1 MNNDRFSGLPW
12 VPSSDSKIYTTV
24 GGAGGIGSYLS
35 YFLARGGFIP
45 YVWDLDTIEETN
57 LSGQLFPQ
65 DSVGFSKVTVLS
77 KVISNFTGVEI
88 FGRQEWYD
96 ETSETSPICFSAFDN
111 MVART
116 VMFENWVRIMG
127 EQSEYIQQNAIF
139 IDGRLEAEGWQVYS
153 VPFSEEKIA
162 LYRETLFGDEEVS
175 EVACTMKQTSHF
187 AAMIATI
194 MFTTFT
200 NHRSNVKEGFA
211 GRTVPFCQE
220 FFGPMFMTNMTL

>member
-12 VPSSDSKIYTTV
+12 VPSNDAQIYATV

-65 DSVGFSKVTVLS
+65 DSVGFSKVAVLS

-88 FGRQEWYD
+88 YGRQEWYD

-111 MVART
+111 MTART
-116 VMFENWVRIMG
+116 MMFDNWVSTMST
-127 EQSEYIQQNAIF
+127 QSEYIQKNAIF
-139 IDGRLEAEGWQVYS
+139 IDGRLEAEGWQIYA
-153 VPFSEEKIA
+153 VPFHETQINA
-162 LYRETLFGDEEVS
+162 YRETLFDDSEVS

-187 AAMIATI
+187 AGMIASM

-200 NHRSNVKEGFA
+200 NHRANVKEGVA
-211 GRTVPFCQE
+211 GRTVPFAQE
-220 FFGPMFMTNMTL
+220 FFGPMLMLNITL